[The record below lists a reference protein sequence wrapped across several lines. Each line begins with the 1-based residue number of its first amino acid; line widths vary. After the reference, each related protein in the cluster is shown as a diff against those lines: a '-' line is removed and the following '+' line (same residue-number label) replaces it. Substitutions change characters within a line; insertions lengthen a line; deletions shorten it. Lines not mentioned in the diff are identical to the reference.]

1 MAAVRRHF
9 GWMRDLRSEKVP
21 PKPPAPPP
29 AEADGAKAPP
39 SPSPTSRG
47 QPFADIDET
56 VDAEPADEN
65 KSGGAPEAAQLPTQV
80 PTEEKAHGASSEGVT
95 ADESKGGDGAA
106 SPPPSPSPAPRCSKG
121 GTNDDDDDDAGDEGE
136 DVAGVRLALLPD
148 FRSRALW
155 LSALVDPE
163 GVCALVTSELQGKLR
178 EILEASPAAPAK
190 GSDDA
195 AAAQTA
201 AARFCLRV
209 TRGVR
214 AAAASIDA
222 PAASTSAKQ

>member
-1 MAAVRRHF
+1 
-9 GWMRDLRSEKVP
+9 MRYL
-21 PKPPAPPP
+21 AL
-29 AEADGAKAPP
+29 
-39 SPSPTSRG
+39 
-47 QPFADIDET
+47 ET
-56 VDAEPADEN
+56 
-65 KSGGAPEAAQLPTQV
+65 LT
-80 PTEEKAHGASSEGVT
+80 
-95 ADESKGGDGAA
+95 
-106 SPPPSPSPAPRCSKG
+106 
-121 GTNDDDDDDAGDEGE
+121 
-136 DVAGVRLALLPD
+136 RLALLPD

-163 GVCALVTSELQGKLR
+163 GVCALVTSELPGKLR